1 MNMKARGAVLRIV
14 GAAVGAGA
22 LTWAAVIGG
31 VTGSSGTA
39 DIATKSIADEGPGY
53 AIEDFA
59 YPNAD
64 KILAEQKIKLKSGDG
79 HILLAQC
86 TGAPEL
92 MEVFSHQNEKICF
105 RVTGDKGYLSLE
117 IPAVFGIKGNAYSS
131 QVNMTTGTE
140 EKSFTVSKDS
150 WTAVGETADEQGRDF
165 MLLEIRTSK

>member
-1 MNMKARGAVLRIV
+1 MKARTAILRIA
-14 GAAVGAGA
+14 GAAVAAGA
-22 LTWAAVIGG
+22 LTWAAVTGG
-31 VTGSSGTA
+31 VTGGSTTEA
-39 DIATKSIADEGPGY
+39 IATKAIADEGPGY

-79 HILLAQC
+79 HILLAEC

-92 MEVFSHQNEKICF
+92 MEVFSHKNEKICF

-117 IPAVFGIKGNAYSS
+117 IPSVFGVKGNNYAA
-131 QVNMTTGTE
+131 QVEMSAGAE
-140 EKSFTVSKDS
+140 QKSFTVDKNA
-150 WTAVGETADEQGRDF
+150 WTAVGETADDQGRDF